1 MLIDIK
7 LSKDELAEYLDIL
20 SDISQLKKND
30 ELCGVERDRK
40 YLILKELSDMGLFIN
55 PIEENK
61 SVWHFLRPVTLSLH
75 GERYFRELRLKLS
88 WKYRFYN
95 MFKKLWE
102 GSSFII
108 KFVLITF
115 PLLIAGIVAFMS
127 NFKNVFLS

>member
-7 LSKDELAEYLDIL
+7 LSTHELAEHLDIL

-61 SVWHFLRPVTLSLH
+61 SNWYFLRPVTLSLH
-75 GERYFRELRLKLS
+75 GER
-88 WKYRFYN
+88 
-95 MFKKLWE
+95 
-102 GSSFII
+102 
-108 KFVLITF
+108 
-115 PLLIAGIVAFMS
+115 
-127 NFKNVFLS
+127 